1 MEPDEQPGADDFGT
15 HQTIAGDTGSAG
27 DESDLQFPVENWD
40 RYEFVSVL
48 GKGGMGVVFKARD
61 RRLNRIVAL
70 KFIRSSDPE
79 MIARFQREARAQA
92 RIEHPAICK
101 VFEVGEVDEKTYIAM
116 QFVDGKSL
124 EGAFSRLRLPEK
136 VQLIRDAADA
146 IHEAHRQGII
156 HRDIK
161 PANIM
166 VEQAP
171 DGRLR
176 PVVMDFGIAREG
188 TQNSGLTE
196 AGMVMGTPNY
206 MAPEQA
212 AGAIEQID
220 RRSDVY
226 SLGATLFELLTD
238 RPPFV
243 GDGLVDVLFKV
254 VHQEP
259 TPPRQLVRSLP
270 IDLETITLKCLA
282 KESSLRY
289 DSAKALAEDLTR
301 YIDGEPIFARKASLS
316 YRLGKQLRKHKS
328 FFALALAS
336 LIFIGALVVDR
347 VRSSLAHARQARIV
361 KERIERARLLGQ
373 DAKEIE
379 WFMRAVYELPLHDIT
394 YEQDLIRSRM
404 DQIEAQIP
412 SLGKEGGQ
420 LAHYAIGRGYLT
432 LHETDNA
439 HQHLRAAWESG
450 PQHSPELHFA
460 LGRVLG
466 DRFFESVRFERRR
479 GDREWLRNRRKQLAA
494 ELLLPAMGHLE
505 ASRGVKLES
514 ADYLEG
520 LLALYHGDH
529 SKALHHADQAL
540 RLAPWLYEAKKLKG
554 DAMQEQALERFLD
567 GASEK
572 AESGLRSAIAHY
584 NEAATVGR
592 SDIAVY
598 EARSE
603 AWAQLIAQRYERGLS
618 IRELLP
624 KAQSD
629 CQATIQIAPQ
639 HVLGYRQLA
648 QLYLI
653 ESQQLL
659 DAGQDPRPVIK
670 ELVSTVTHGLTV
682 RAADPMLENALGDG
696 LLLGVF
702 YESSRGLPPSTN
714 IAEII
719 AHQERAI
726 TGDPANV
733 WAYNDIAGAYLFRA
747 NLKQE
752 SGQDPRDDFRSAIR
766 YNEQAIAHSPSYV
779 IVYSNLA
786 FVYGR
791 IASYEL
797 EHKLPV
803 EESLRL
809 GMRYGEECK
818 RRKPTLSDCHA
829 NLALLELVRVR
840 ALQSDPQ
847 QAAAFEQAVERTLA
861 HLVNAEQHGDK
872 SIELQQSRSRAYLSL
887 AEHQVERGEPP
898 KEALAQAKA
907 SILACRALDG
917 GDPQCEQMYEALTQ
931 LQKDYKKAAPTSS
944 ANKTP

>member
-1 MEPDEQPGADDFGT
+1 
-15 HQTIAGDTGSAG
+15 
-27 DESDLQFPVENWD
+27 
-40 RYEFVSVL
+40 
-48 GKGGMGVVFKARD
+48 
-61 RRLNRIVAL
+61 
-70 KFIRSSDPE
+70 
-79 MIARFQREARAQA
+79 
-92 RIEHPAICK
+92 
-101 VFEVGEVDEKTYIAM
+101 
-116 QFVDGKSL
+116 
-124 EGAFSRLRLPEK
+124 
-136 VQLIRDAADA
+136 
-146 IHEAHRQGII
+146 
-156 HRDIK
+156 
-161 PANIM
+161 M
-166 VEQAP
+166 VEQTP

-270 IDLETITLKCLA
+270 VDLETITLRCLA

-301 YIDGEPIFARKASLS
+301 YIDGEPILARKASLG
-316 YRLGKQLRKHKS
+316 YRFGKQVRKNKS

-336 LIFIGALVVDR
+336 LIFIGALVIDR
-347 VRSSLAHARQARIV
+347 VRSSLAHSRQARIV

-394 YEQDLIRSRM
+394 YEQDLIRKRM

-432 LHETDNA
+432 LHETEQA
-439 HQHLRAAWESG
+439 HKHLLAAWESG
-450 PQHSPELHFA
+450 PSHSPELHYA

-466 DRFFESVRFERRR
+466 DRFFETVRSDRRR
-479 GDREWLRNRRKQLAA
+479 GDREWLRKRRKQLAE
-494 ELLLPAMGHLE
+494 ELLQPALGHLE
-505 ASRGVKLES
+505 ASRGVQLES
-514 ADYLEG
+514 AEFLEG
-520 LLALYHGDH
+520 LLALYHGEQ
-529 SKALHHADQAL
+529 SKALRHADQAL
-540 RLAPWLYEAKKLKG
+540 KQSPWLYEAKKLKG
-554 DAMQEQALERFLD
+554 DAMQAQALARFLD
-567 GASEK
+567 G
-572 AESGLRSAIAHY
+572 ESDQADADLRSAIAHY
-584 NEAATVGR
+584 DEAATVGR

-598 EARSE
+598 EARAE

-624 KAQSD
+624 KALSD
-629 CQATIQIAPQ
+629 CRATIQIAPQ
-639 HVLGYRQLA
+639 HLLGYRQLA
-648 QLYLI
+648 ALFLVQ
-653 ESQQLL
+653 SQQLL

-670 ELVSTVTHGLTV
+670 ELVATVTQGLSI
-682 RAADPMLENALGDG
+682 RAGDPMLENALGDG

-702 YESSRGLPPSTN
+702 YESSRGLPLSTN

-726 TGDPANV
+726 VSDPTNP

-752 SGQDPRDDFRSAIR
+752 SGQDPREDFRAAIR
-766 YNEQAIAHSPSYV
+766 YNEQALAQSPNYV

-791 IASYEL
+791 IASYER

-803 EESLRL
+803 EESIRQGL
-809 GMRYGEECK
+809 RYGEECK

-829 NLALLELVRVR
+829 NLALLELVRV
-840 ALQSDPQ
+840 ADLQSDPQ
-847 QAAAFEQAVERTLA
+847 SAPAFVQAVERTLA
-861 HLVNAEQHGDK
+861 HLASAAQHGDK
-872 SIELQQSRSRAYLSL
+872 SMELQQSRSRAYLSL
-887 AEHQVERGEPP
+887 AEHQAARGDNP
-898 KEALAQAKA
+898 KEALGLARA
-907 SILACRALDG
+907 SILACRSLDG
-917 GDPQCEQMYEALTQ
+917 SDPQCEQMYETLTQ
-931 LQKDYKKAAPTSS
+931 LEKNYKKAAPTSS